1 MAEDIDLL
9 TERFDRSLS
18 VLAQHFGPHLVNRM
32 HVGLTA
38 GQFFTLHVIQQE
50 GRCKVSRLAEKME
63 VTPSAITVM
72 LDRLENHGLVTR
84 LRDQEDRR
92 VVVIE
97 LTGQGEKKLQQVE
110 RVWRNLFRRC
120 LEQLD
125 VNELSACI
133 RTLESLAEIAAQVDV
148 ERMIQESV
156 EGA

>member
-1 MAEDIDLL
+1 MAEDIDTL

-18 VLAQHFGPHLVNRM
+18 VLAHHLGPHLVNRM

-38 GQFFTLHVIQQE
+38 GQFFTLHVIQEE
-50 GRCKVSRLAEKME
+50 GRCKVSQLAEKME

-72 LDRLENHGLVTR
+72 LDRLESHGLVTR

-97 LTGQGEKKLQQVE
+97 LTAAGEAKLKQVE
-110 RVWRNLFRRC
+110 RVWRNLFRHC
-120 LEQLD
+120 LGQLD
-125 VNELSACI
+125 VGELSACI
-133 RTLESLAEIAAQVDV
+133 GTLESLAQIAAKVDV
-148 ERMIQESV
+148 DRIIQESA